1 MHALVDTIEN
11 LVTALAVAAFAHFG
25 VALKDAPPAPHASA
39 GRVQVSLAAPA
50 GGHRN
55 RVPCPL
61 GQGIHS
67 A

>member
-1 MHALVDTIEN
+1 MHALIDTLET
-11 LVTALAVAAFAHFG
+11 LVTAVAVAAFAHFG
-25 VALKDAPPAPHASA
+25 IALKDAPPAPHASA
-39 GRVQVSLAAPA
+39 QRVQVSLTAASV
-50 GGHRN
+50 HRN